1 MQFRKLSFVLS
12 SLCLLLFFV
21 FAGTAVLA
29 QSSATFQGT
38 VMDPQ
43 GGAVPGATVA
53 VKNLATGLQQTA
65 TTDAT
70 GGFQMSALPPGKY
83 SVEIKHSGFQTLTI
97 SSYTLEVG
105 GISTQNYT
113 LKVGELT
120 QTVEISEQAPV
131 ITSGTMT
138 VGQVIDQ
145 KTVQEIPLNG
155 RHFVD
160 LGLLIPGSVTPPA
173 NGFLTAPLRGQGS
186 FGLNTAGNRED
197 TVNFMINGIN
207 LNDASQNQITF
218 QPSINTV
225 SEFKADNSTYSA
237 EFGHTSGSIVNIATR
252 SGGNEF
258 HGEAFDYF
266 RNNDLDARNFFNVKT
281 DNNGNPLAQSPF
293 KRNNFGA
300 AVGGPIK
307 HNKAFFF
314 ASYEGL
320 RQHQGLTLSAGV
332 PDQATRAGAT
342 SPAVLALLAMIP
354 LPNVGSNFVGS
365 ASANVNIDQGTGDI
379 AVNLTQNDRL
389 HGYYAIQRDARQE
402 PNLQGNNL
410 PNWGDTRASQRQI
423 MTFAYDHTFSPNLV
437 NEARLGY
444 NRISISFTPNQQ
456 LNPTDFDINNG
467 ITASIG
473 LPQINVTGGFNI
485 GGPSGFPQGRG
496 DTSAVF
502 SDTLSWIHGRHSVD
516 FGTEIRREYN
526 NNVAQNV
533 GTFSF
538 SNMTNFI
545 NDAPS
550 SFTVTIGS
558 GNNRVVAPSVGVF
571 AQDKYRLTPYFTI
584 EAGLRYEW
592 FSTPSEAHNQFTV
605 FDPTTVSLIQVGT
618 NGLNQ
623 VYGTN
628 NKNFAPRVG
637 FAWDPF
643 KNGKTSV
650 RAGYGIFYDQPV
662 LNSVGGLSSNP
673 PFATPVSANS
683 TVANPITFENA
694 SNFNASSVSPATI
707 DPDFRGD
714 YVQAWNLNVQREITP
729 SLGVTVG
736 YYGSKG
742 THLRISENLNQPL
755 LTTGVPVKP
764 FPTLS
769 ASSPIDPGVALG
781 ANIPEVTSGGNST
794 YNALWVTLTKNLTHG
809 LQIDA
814 NYAYSHSIDYNSIS
828 SSGVAVQDS
837 RDIQND
843 RGSSDFD
850 VRHRIV
856 VSALYD
862 LPFKGNRLTSG
873 WELGTI
879 VQAQTGNPLN
889 YVTAVTSVT
898 GTATLRPNV
907 NGPIQVI
914 GSPNEWIAFDP
925 ANPVL
930 TVPTNALGNLGR
942 NSVTGPSFVNAD
954 FSVIKN
960 TKLTERFTLQFRTE
974 VFDLLNHPNFGNPRL
989 ALPSGVVPA
998 NSTFNTI
1005 TSTRTPTGDFGSA
1018 RQVQFVLKLLF

>member
-1 MQFRKLSFVLS
+1 MQFRKLRFALS

-21 FAGTAVLA
+21 FSATAVLA

-43 GGAVPGATVA
+43 GAAVPSATVT

-65 TTDAT
+65 TTDST
-70 GGFQMSALPPGKY
+70 GGFQISALPPGKY
-83 SVEIKHSGFQTLTI
+83 SVEIKHNGFQTLTI
-97 SSYTLEVG
+97 ASYALEVG

-113 LKVGELT
+113 MKVGELT

-207 LNDASQNQITF
+207 LNDDSQNQITF

-225 SEFKADNSTYSA
+225 SEFKANNSTYSA

-266 RNNDLDARNFFNVKT
+266 RNNALDARNFFNVKT
-281 DNNGNPLAQSPF
+281 DNSGNPLAQSPF

-300 AVGGPIK
+300 SVGGPIRR
-307 HNKAFFF
+307 NKAFFF

-320 RQHQGLTLSAGV
+320 RQHQGLILSGGV

-342 SPAVLALLAMIP
+342 SPAVLDLLDVIP
-354 LPNVGSNFVGS
+354 LPNVGANFVGS
-365 ASANVNIDQGTGDI
+365 ASANVNIDQGTGDLSF
-379 AVNLTQNDRL
+379 NLTQNDRL

-410 PNWGDTRASQRQI
+410 PGWGDTRASQRQI
-423 MTFAYDHTFSPNLV
+423 MTFAYDHTFSPSLV

-444 NRISISFTPNQQ
+444 NRISILFTPNQQ
-456 LNPTDFDINNG
+456 LNPTDFSINNG
-467 ITASIG
+467 ITTAEG
-473 LPQINVTGGFNI
+473 LPQISVAGGFNI
-485 GGPSGFPQGRG
+485 GGPNGFPQGRG
-496 DTSAVF
+496 DTSFVF
-502 SDTLSWIHGRHSVD
+502 SDTLSWIHGRHSLD

-526 NNVAQNV
+526 NNVAQSI
-533 GTFSF
+533 GTFTF
-538 SNMTNFI
+538 TNMANFI
-545 NDAPS
+545 ADAPA
-550 SFTVTIGS
+550 SFTVTLGS
-558 GNNRVVAPSVGVF
+558 GNDRIVAPSVGVF

-592 FSTPSEAHNQFTV
+592 FSTPSEAHNAFTV
-605 FDPTTVSLIQVGT
+605 FDPTTASLIQLGT
-618 NGLNQ
+618 NGLDQ
-623 VYGTN
+623 IYATN

-650 RAGYGIFYDQPV
+650 RAGYGIFYDQPT
-662 LNSVGGLSSNP
+662 LNTVSPLSSNP
-673 PFATPVSANS
+673 PFATPVAANS
-683 TVANPITFENA
+683 TAANPITFETA
-694 SNFNASSVSPATI
+694 ENFTASSVSPSTI

-764 FPTLS
+764 FATVS

-794 YNALWVTLTKNLTHG
+794 YNALWVTLTKNLTKG

-814 NYAYSHSIDYNSIS
+814 NYQYSHAIDYNSIS
-828 SSGVAVQDS
+828 SAGVVVQDS
-837 RDIQND
+837 RNIQGD

-850 VRHRIV
+850 VRHRGT
-856 VSALYD
+856 VSAIYE
-862 LPFKGNRLTSG
+862 LPFKGNRLVSG

-879 VQAQTGNPLN
+879 IQAQTGNPLN
-889 YVTAVTSVT
+889 YVTAVTTVT
-898 GTATLRPNV
+898 GNRTQRPNV
-907 NGPIQVI
+907 NGPIQVV
-914 GSPNEWIAFDP
+914 GSPSEWIAFDP

-930 TVPTNALGNLGR
+930 TVPTNALGDLGR
-942 NSVTGPSFVNAD
+942 NSIIGPSFVNTD
-954 FSVIKN
+954 FSLIKN
-960 TKLTERFTLQFRTE
+960 TKLAERFTLQFRTE
-974 VFDLLNHPNFGNPRL
+974 VFDLFNHPNFGNPSL
-989 ALPSGVVPA
+989 ILPTGVVPA
-998 NSTFNTI
+998 TSTFNTI